1 MRKLTA
7 CALQR
12 KGIHQQEMVGVIF
25 LLPTGVRIRSLPL
38 ELINNML
45 NKN

>member
-12 KGIHQQEMVGVIF
+12 KSIHQQEMVGAIF
-25 LLPTGVRIRSLPL
+25 DCQLGFESPAFH
-38 ELINNML
+38 
-45 NKN
+45 